1 MTFWYGDQGKRSAGN
16 IQRMAGPTAGTNEQI
31 VRDGVAREDVR
42 DEDAVA
48 FGSPPARSEA
58 HDVVR

>member
-1 MTFWYGDQGKRSAGN
+1 
-16 IQRMAGPTAGTNEQI
+16 MAGPTAGTNEQI